1 MLYLEQHQKI
11 VGSSQRF
18 SQSGYV
24 AQHLVGAKLQA
35 RFPDLE
41 ISNESAST
49 ADKPTNRQGD
59 FTIGDTI
66 FHVTVSPMP
75 AVFEKCQTNLAEG
88 LKVYLLVPDAK
99 LAWARQMAEN
109 FCNGYIAVE
118 SIESFVSQNI
128 EEISRF
134 ENKFLKNNFVTL
146 IKTYNQ
152 RVNAVEIDKST

>member
-1 MLYLEQHQKI
+1 
-11 VGSSQRF
+11 
-18 SQSGYV
+18 
-24 AQHLVGAKLQA
+24 
-35 RFPDLE
+35 
-41 ISNESAST
+41 
-49 ADKPTNRQGD
+49 
-59 FTIGDTI
+59 
-66 FHVTVSPMP
+66 MP